1 MAMTQNETLSPA
13 STLLWLYQEEEAEV
27 GLLGGSLGSTLQGS
41 ETESPHLFHVGFG
54 HIDVS
59 VHLLEVLLGAV
70 SLLAVPLEAPLTL
83 QTEHSQAVV
92 IHPLPPL
99 EGPPW
104 ASSQNP
110 STTPS
115 IPEVTSAFVH
125 VTVTPL

>member
-13 STLLWLYQEEEAEV
+13 STLLWLRQEEEAEA
-27 GLLGGSLGSTLQGS
+27 GAPQCSLGSVLQGS
-41 ETESPHLFHVGFG
+41 ETESPHLFHIGFG

-70 SLLAVPLEAPLTL
+70 GLLAIPLKAPLTL
-83 QTEHSQAVV
+83 QTEHSQVGG
-92 IHPLPPL
+92 HPLPPL

-115 IPEVTSAFVH
+115 FPKVTSAFVH